1 MSNESNN
8 TQQKV
13 PMDSPHNTAPIPNE
27 STKNNLPSASNE
39 TIDNPP
45 VCQVPEEKG
54 KTSDGDK
61 LETISNV
68 GQEVAAPM
76 IPTQDAPLGSE
87 STKNNDL
94 GTSDKVDIGTMLD
107 AEEQMPNDDD
117 NSFNTAINSLSP
129 GATSVE
135 LESMAPVVAGVE
147 DVDEIVEPVIAGVQ
161 DTPQTKV
168 NPNKN
173 AGGSTIREYESDNV
187 GMGKTILPQP
197 PEGRSLVI
205 PLGSTGITISKI
217 YKKNVVNEL
226 AKVNQ
231 LNKQKGFHNVLLCYP
246 Q

>member
-1 MSNESNN
+1 MSNESNI

-13 PMDSPHNTAPIPNE
+13 SMDSPHNTTLIPNE

-68 GQEVAAPM
+68 GQEVAAPT

-107 AEEQMPNDDD
+107 AEEQMTNDDD

-147 DVDEIVEPVIAGVQ
+147 DVDGIVELVIAGVQ
-161 DTPQTKV
+161 GTPQTKDR
-168 NPNKN
+168 K
-173 AGGSTIREYESDNV
+173 S
-187 GMGKTILPQP
+187 
-197 PEGRSLVI
+197 
-205 PLGSTGITISKI
+205 
-217 YKKNVVNEL
+217 VV
-226 AKVNQ
+226 
-231 LNKQKGFHNVLLCYP
+231 
-246 Q
+246 